1 MIQVNKIGVYLD
13 YTHAHMLELTID
25 SHRSKTIESNF
36 SSHDIKEALSKGE
49 NHMHNKEN
57 KFYAIYFR
65 NIMDYII
72 HYNEILIFGPT
83 HAKDELF
90 NMIKQDYLF
99 SNKIIDVSSSDQL
112 DSKEQYLFIS
122 NFYKHKM
129 QKI

>member
-1 MIQVNKIGVYLD
+1 MIQLNKIGVYID
-13 YTHAHMLELTID
+13 YSHAHILELSIE

-36 SSHDIKEALSKGE
+36 SSNDVKEALSKGE
-49 NHMHNKEN
+49 NHLHNKEN
-57 KFYAIYFR
+57 KFHAIFFR

-83 HAKDELF
+83 HAKAALF
-90 NMIKQDYLF
+90 NLIKKDYLF
-99 SNKIIDVSSSDQL
+99 SNKIIDVIGCDQL